1 MKVSYG
7 IDVMEE
13 NDPYVDAAEEA
24 VRSASEG
31 LVPGKFLVEFFPF
44 LRHIPSWIPGASSQ
58 RLFQKWQA
66 AGERLKNFPFEYV
79 QNSMVC
85 GRARNIATGSWYVV
99 FTHIWHNS

>member
-7 IDVMEE
+7 IDVLEE
-13 NDPYVDAAEEA
+13 DDPYVDAGEEA
-24 VRSASEG
+24 VRAASEG

-44 LRHIPSWIPGASSQ
+44 LRHIPPWIPGASSP

-66 AGERLKNFPFEYV
+66 AGERLKNFPYEYV

-85 GRARNIATGSWYVV
+85 DPARSIKT
-99 FTHIWHNS
+99 